1 MIIGWLAPSP
11 SLIEG
16 GNAREGKL
24 SKMEQL
30 EILCQVGYN
39 KGHWLYQVG
48 YPLWVLSK
56 GEIVGKYDNISW

>member
-1 MIIGWLAPSP
+1 MIIGWSTPHP

-16 GNAREGKL
+16 GNAKEGKL

-39 KGHWLYQVG
+39 KGRWLSFVTAVKG
-48 YPLWVLSK
+48 GEGLGVSINAK
-56 GEIVGKYDNISW
+56 GEDC